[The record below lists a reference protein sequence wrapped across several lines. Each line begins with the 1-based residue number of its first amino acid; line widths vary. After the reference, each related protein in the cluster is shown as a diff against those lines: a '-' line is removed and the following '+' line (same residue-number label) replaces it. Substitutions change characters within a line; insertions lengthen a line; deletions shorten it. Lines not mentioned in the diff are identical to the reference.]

1 MRLKGKIII
10 KGTLTTVT
18 GLHIGG
24 EKSSLA
30 IGGID
35 NNVIKSAKGVPYIP
49 GSSLK
54 GKLRSLLAQKEGSLF
69 FSEKD
74 KEKALK
80 SLDTDQKKSMES
92 RYENLEGGKNYTDED
107 HDYIMELFGFSGD
120 NEKNKDRVGHTQ
132 LLVRDAYWKKE
143 NQGEW
148 LDKFTHSKMENVI
161 NRRTGTAEHPREIE
175 RVPSGAEFAFE
186 LVYNIY
192 QENDFKK
199 HLECIVLALELLEDD
214 YIGGLGSR
222 GYGQV
227 KVTIKEEDLILKE
240 IVGDAYEMSENWTF
254 GGVEH
259 EALNNFKNALTK
271 I

>member
-1 MRLKGKIII
+1 MQLKGKIII
-10 KGTLTTVT
+10 KGTLTTLT

-35 NNVIKSAKGVPYIP
+35 NSVIKTAKGKGSADGVPYIP

-69 FSEKD
+69 FSKKEQEKIVG
-74 KEKALK
+74 KAK
-80 SLDTDQKKSMES
+80 NDATKKQLNEAP
-92 RYENLEGGKNYTDED
+92 TDEAYE
-107 HDYIMELFGFSGD
+107 YIMDLFGYSGD
-120 NEKNKDRVGHTQ
+120 NDDKNERIGHTQ
-132 LLVRDAYWKKE
+132 LLVRDAFWTKA
-143 NQGEW
+143 NQEEW
-148 LDKFTHSKMENVI
+148 LSLTHSKMENVI

-175 RVPSGAEFAFE
+175 RVPVGAEFAFE

-192 QENDFKK
+192 ETAKLATHLK
-199 HLECIVLALELLEDD
+199 HLELALKLLEDD

-227 KVTIKEEDLILKE
+227 KVNIEPTDIVLKE
-240 IVGDAYEMSENWTF
+240 IRNDQYVVSDDWTLDGDK
-254 GGVEH
+254 H
-259 EALNNFKNALTK
+259 EALENFKNNL
-271 I
+271 IQI